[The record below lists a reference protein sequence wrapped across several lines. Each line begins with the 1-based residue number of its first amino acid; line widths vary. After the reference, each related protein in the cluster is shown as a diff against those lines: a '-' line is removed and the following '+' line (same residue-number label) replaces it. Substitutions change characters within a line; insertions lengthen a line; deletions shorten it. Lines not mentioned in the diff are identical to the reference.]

1 MLSLLP
7 KEKFIFGGISQ
18 LVVSQLFSAQIKG
31 VAKCPWEK
39 KLTVQRLCLKANK
52 RGAGYWLAKGGLY
65 YSTFSDLGG

>member
-31 VAKCPWEK
+31 VAKCPWGK
-39 KLTVQRLCLKANK
+39 KINCPEALP
-52 RGAGYWLAKGGLY
+52 KGK
-65 YSTFSDLGG
+65 